1 MRNES
6 APGTGNATAAGRPD
20 DAHDYESG
28 VDASDRM
35 ELRVW
40 LRLITCFN
48 LLDGAVRRRLH
59 HDHATTLPRF
69 DVLAQLDRASGP
81 MSMGEL
87 SRRLM
92 VTNANITGLIDRLA
106 REGLV
111 ERRPAPRDRR
121 RHMVELTADG
131 TRLFAAMADDHRV
144 WLRDMTAGLARAEMA
159 ELFGLLGRLK
169 QSILRSHDDD
179 DEGEE
184 TKA

>member
-1 MRNES
+1 MRNETEARA
-6 APGTGNATAAGRPD
+6 APRRD
-20 DAHDYESG
+20 DYESG
-28 VDASDRM
+28 VDSTDRM

-48 LLDGAVRRRLH
+48 LLDGVVRQRLH
-59 HDHATTLPRF
+59 HNHATTLPRF
-69 DVLAQLDRASGP
+69 DVLAQLYRTPEP

-111 ERRPAPRDRR
+111 ERRPSAQDRR
-121 RHMVELTADG
+121 RQLVELTAVG
-131 TRLFAAMADDHRV
+131 KRLFEAMAEDHRE
-144 WLRDMTAGLARAEMA
+144 WLSDMTAGLERAEMN

-169 QSILRSHDDD
+169 ESVLRARGDQ
-179 DEGEE
+179 EA
-184 TKA
+184 K

>member
-1 MRNES
+1 MRNETETGA
-6 APGTGNATAAGRPD
+6 APGRD
-20 DAHDYESG
+20 DYESG
-28 VDASDRM
+28 VDSTDRM

-48 LLDGAVRRRLH
+48 LLDGVVRQRLH
-59 HDHATTLPRF
+59 QSHATTLPRF
-69 DVLAQLDRASGP
+69 DVLAQLYRTSAP

-111 ERRPAPRDRR
+111 ERRPSAEDRR
-121 RHMVELTADG
+121 RHMVELTGAG
-131 TRLFAAMADDHRV
+131 KRLFEAMADDHRE
-144 WLRDMTAGLARAEMA
+144 WLADMTAGLGRAEMS

-169 QSILRSHDDD
+169 ESVLRSCNDQ
-179 DEGEE
+179 E
-184 TKA
+184 TKS